1 MQKHQVT
8 EANTNEF
15 IFASMNQPEKC
26 FGEMNRLGKARIPFL
41 FVLDFELKK
50 PFVIPL
56 ADLDPEKI
64 RFQINGYNSSC
75 KPFERPTEKPY
86 FKLAKTDQTHY
97 YKAFEKVMFHLRRG
111 DTYLLNLT
119 MPVPIDTNLVLPQIY
134 ELSKAK
140 YKLWI
145 ADTCVV
151 FSPETFI
158 TIQDSI
164 ISTFPMKGT
173 IRADREGAEQQL
185 MDDPK
190 EKAEHYTI
198 VDLLRND
205 LNSVAE
211 KIRVDR
217 FRYLQKVETNRGA
230 LWQTSSHISGV
241 LPHDYFQNLGTIF
254 QQLLPAGSISGAPKK
269 RTTEI
274 ILATENYSR
283 GYYTGVMGIFDGQ
296 NIDSGVMIRFVEQTK
311 NGLVYK
317 AGGGI
322 TVNSKVETEFN
333 ELIEKVYL
341 PIKSQINSE

>member
-1 MQKHQVT
+1 
-8 EANTNEF
+8 
-15 IFASMNQPEKC
+15 MNQQDKC
-26 FGEMNRLGKARIPFL
+26 FEQMNKLGKAKVPFL

-50 PFVIPL
+50 PLVIPL
-56 ADLDPEKI
+56 NELDSNKI
-64 RFQINGYNSSC
+64 RFHINGFNSNNN
-75 KPFERPTEKPY
+75 PAERLIKNPY
-86 FKLAKTDQTHY
+86 FKPAEADQTHY
-97 YKAFEKVMFHLRRG
+97 YKAFEQVMFHLRRG

-119 MPVPIDTNLVLPQIY
+119 MPVSVDTNLSLFQIFD
-134 ELSKAK
+134 LSSAK

-145 ADTCVV
+145 ADECVV
-151 FSPETFI
+151 FSPETFV
-158 TIQDSI
+158 TIQNGI

-173 IRADREGAEQQL
+173 IRADRSNAAQIL
-185 MDDPK
+185 LDDAK

-211 KIRVDR
+211 KIRVDH

-241 LPHDYFQNLGTIF
+241 LPQDYLENLGTIF
-254 QQLLPAGSISGAPKK
+254 QKLLPAGSITGAPKK

-274 ILATENYSR
+274 ILQAENYSR
-283 GYYTGVMGIFDGQ
+283 GYYTGVMGVFDGQ
-296 NIDSGVMIRFVEQTK
+296 KIDSGVMIRFVEQTK

-322 TVNSKVETEFN
+322 TVNSKVETEYN
-333 ELIEKVYL
+333 ELLEKVYL